1 LLVNKPASLEETP
14 QKVAKRAV
22 NKSIDVANTKLE
34 PIMENNTTKN
44 DLDGSVVYLYE
55 KDKNHD
61 SALRRTDEE
70 QKAGNLVN

>member
-1 LLVNKPASLEETP
+1 MVNKPASLEETP

-44 DLDGSVVYLYE
+44 DLDGKPLFLKHFITQEANGISVALYTAR
-55 KDKNHD
+55 KF
-61 SALRRTDEE
+61 
-70 QKAGNLVN
+70 VI